1 MINLGGTKYLLVNSA
16 PDERNYYSFISD
28 FDIDTLN
35 QQLKEKIEDC
45 KRAKNYTD
53 GLYGHGEINI
63 FGHEIT
69 IFFGMSSVYIITL
82 DEFFVNNSAEK
93 LKEFYA
99 QFKYE

>member
-1 MINLGGTKYLLVNSA
+1 MSNLEGTKYLLINSA
-16 PDERNYYSFISD
+16 PDEINYYSFISTEN
-28 FDIDTLN
+28 INTLN
-35 QQLKEKIEDC
+35 AQLKAKIEDC

-53 GLYGHGEINI
+53 GLYGHGEIDI
-63 FGHEIT
+63 FGHEFT

-82 DEFFVNNSAEK
+82 DEFFINNSAEK